1 MRDVDTFVE
10 QIIAKKKGGKEY
22 AIIFGSIFGVLVV
35 LALIFLFVPFLQ
47 FLFLFLVL
55 GAGYG
60 LWWLITSQN
69 VEYEY
74 SVTNGDIDI
83 DQIIA
88 QRKRKRVVSVSGAK
102 IETFAPYVAAEHASR
117 HYDRTVMAATSPA
130 AEGLW
135 CFTYRSKKNGHTL
148 VIFQPERRV
157 LMALRNGL
165 PKLIQLD
172 LDKKLKQMRDLYP
185 EPTETAQNDAADS
198 DDGQE

>member
-10 QIIAKKKGGKEY
+10 QIIAKRKGGREY
-22 AIIFGSIFGVLVV
+22 AIIFGSVFGVLVV
-35 LALIFLFVPFLQ
+35 LTLIFLFVPFLQ

-83 DQIIA
+83 DQIVA

-102 IETFAPYVAAEHASR
+102 IETFAPYSAAEHAAR
-117 HYDRTVMAATSPA
+117 HYDRTVMAASSPL

-148 VIFQPERRV
+148 VVFQPERRV
-157 LMALRNGL
+157 LMALRSGL
-165 PKLIQLD
+165 SKLIQLD
-172 LDKKLKQMRDLYP
+172 LDKKLKQMAP
-185 EPTETAQNDAADS
+185 QEPDAGDEDGGDDAQA
-198 DDGQE
+198 